1 MAIIKKKLKKIMNK
15 KSARKKLEWARKKRS
30 QRKTLYPFGFEYSKE
45 KK

>member
-1 MAIIKKKLKKIMNK
+1 MKKKLQKLMNK

>member
-30 QRKTLYPFGFEYSKE
+30 QRKALYPFGFEYNKE
-45 KK
+45 RK